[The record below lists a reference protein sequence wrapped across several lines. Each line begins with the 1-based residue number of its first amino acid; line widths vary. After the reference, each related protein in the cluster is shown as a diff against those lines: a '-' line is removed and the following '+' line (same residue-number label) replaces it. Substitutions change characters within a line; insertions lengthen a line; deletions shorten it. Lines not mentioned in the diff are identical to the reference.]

1 MPAGDLPSTD
11 GLINPDEDLLKG
23 IADLCE
29 HRGIER
35 GMALLVGALRGA
47 TVRPGPDATPVI
59 LTAPTWLV
67 QATATIDNGN
77 VALHGVVS
85 WVDQGLPRM
94 VAGQVEAARSGGVR
108 VQLLPAAMSVAT
120 AGAPAVTATPSAAAP
135 RATPSASAQRATP
148 SARSKAIGRRPA
160 ARSKPARSTP
170 TRSTPTVPSAST
182 AATSA
187 RDDNPHIDL
196 SDTAA
201 GIVPKPAPK
210 PGGGWGAAV
219 AASKNSGALQRAPRS
234 TEPTAR
240 SAAASPQTT
249 LSAAAGTTGGW
260 GAAVAASRTV
270 GRGGSPS
277 PDELGFDATPTLVAG
292 DVLLHPRFGRCVVS
306 RMIAKSKVKL
316 RRPSGGLFDMHL
328 KVCSFVREPNEG
340 DARVFSVTI
349 GR

>member
-1 MPAGDLPSTD
+1 MHAGELPSTD

-23 IADLCE
+23 IAELCE

-67 QATATIDNGN
+67 QATATIDSGN

-94 VAGQVEAARSGGVR
+94 VAGQIEAARSGGVR
-108 VQLLPAAMSVAT
+108 LQVLPAALSGSVAQ
-120 AGAPAVTATPSAAAP
+120 ASAPAQSSAAAP
-135 RATPSASAQRATP
+135 TPAAKAPRRPAVARAPA
-148 SARSKAIGRRPA
+148 SARSKATGRRPA
-160 ARSKPARSTP
+160 ARSKPAER
-170 TRSTPTVPSAST
+170 TVTTATPSAP
-182 AATSA
+182 
-187 RDDNPHIDL
+187 DDPHIDL

-201 GIVPKPAPK
+201 EIVPKPAPK

-219 AASKNSGALQRAPRS
+219 AASKNAGARQRAPRS
-234 TEPTAR
+234 PDPVAR
-240 SAAASPQTT
+240 SAAPAPKAAVSP
-249 LSAAAGTTGGW
+249 AAGKTGGW
-260 GAAVAASRTV
+260 GAAVAASRTT
-270 GRGGSPS
+270 GRGGRPS

-292 DVLLHPRFGRCVVS
+292 DILLHPRFGRCVVS

-340 DARVFSVTI
+340 DARVFSITI

>member
-108 VQLLPAAMSVAT
+108 VQLLPAALSMGAVA
-120 AGAPAVTATPSAAAP
+120 APAVTAKPAASAL
-135 RATPSASAQRATP
+135 RATPG
-148 SARSKAIGRRPA
+148 ARPKAIGRRPA
-160 ARSKPARSTP
+160 ARSKP
-170 TRSTPTVPSAST
+170 TRSTPTVPTPTVPMPTVPTPTAST

-201 GIVPKPAPK
+201 EIVPKPAPK

-219 AASKNSGALQRAPRS
+219 AASKNAGALQRAPRS

-240 SAAASPQTT
+240 SAAVSPQTT
-249 LSAAAGTTGGW
+249 LSPAAGTTGGW

-277 PDELGFDATPTLVAG
+277 PDELGFDATPTLVTG